1 MTDVI
6 PLFGTGLKGK
16 SPTVTSQKHLNLYAQ
31 IDQQGDKTQLS
42 FYGTPGLDL
51 FSSANGDTP
60 IRGWYAVGDY
70 LYYVH
75 RGTLY
80 KIDNAGTRT
89 SLGSLNTTTGSV
101 NMSYDGSVIL
111 IVDGTN
117 GYTFTIGSS
126 TFAQILSANFPNGA
140 RTCGWLDGYFMVDAG
155 GTSDSFFISTNGT
168 TWNALDF
175 ATAESA
181 PDGLVRVFV
190 DHGEVLLFGGSTT
203 EFWGNIGA
211 QDFPF
216 QPVKGSTQEIGLAAR
231 WSLCKFDSGVVGLM
245 KSIQGQVVIMQF
257 MGYQAKKIS
266 SPELDYIINNY
277 SAFSDATGFSYIL
290 GGHPMYQIN
299 FPTAGESWLYD
310 ATTDMW
316 TQLESG
322 LSENRHR
329 GELAIDWLNAVR
341 IADYENGNIYNLAP
355 ETYTDNGTAIPREIV
370 GKHLFDGYDRMIVD
384 ELRVDFQTGVGIS
397 SGQGSDPQAMLSYS
411 KDNGETWSAELWA
424 DIGEIGKYQTRVV
437 WRRLG
442 MGRDWLFKIRVTDP
456 VKVVITG
463 AALRVRKAVS

>member
-266 SPELDYIINNY
+266 SP
-277 SAFSDATGFSYIL
+277 
-290 GGHPMYQIN
+290 
-299 FPTAGESWLYD
+299 
-310 ATTDMW
+310 
-316 TQLESG
+316 
-322 LSENRHR
+322 
-329 GELAIDWLNAVR
+329 
-341 IADYENGNIYNLAP
+341 
-355 ETYTDNGTAIPREIV
+355 
-370 GKHLFDGYDRMIVD
+370 
-384 ELRVDFQTGVGIS
+384 
-397 SGQGSDPQAMLSYS
+397 
-411 KDNGETWSAELWA
+411 
-424 DIGEIGKYQTRVV
+424 
-437 WRRLG
+437 
-442 MGRDWLFKIRVTDP
+442 
-456 VKVVITG
+456 
-463 AALRVRKAVS
+463 